1 MEQIYT
7 IPVNEAFDEF
17 RGKVECGC
25 TICALYRKLQEN
37 ELDIILGA
45 SMMEPDIRIMTNK
58 EGFCGTHFDM
68 MFERKN
74 RLGLALMMESHL
86 DKVKEE
92 ISDKALVSLLAG
104 RGTTPMKSLDRLKK
118 SCYICRRIDH
128 HMKNMIATIVLLWQS
143 DSEFVK
149 KFKEQPYFCL
159 PHYADLLSYAKDK
172 LNKKD
177 FNDFYSDIKELE
189 LNYLDTLRGDVSHFC
204 KKFDYRYED
213 EPWYNSKDSVERTIK
228 FLSGTE
234 R

>member
-25 TICALYRKLQEN
+25 TVCALYRKLQEN

-68 MFERKN
+68 MFSRKN

-86 DKVKEE
+86 DKVKED

-104 RGTTPMKSLDRLKK
+104 RGSAPMKSLERLKK
-118 SCYICRRIDH
+118 SCYICRRVDH

-159 PHYADLLSYAKDK
+159 PHYSDLIAYAKDK

-177 FNDFYSDIKELE
+177 FADFYSDIKELE
-189 LNYLDTLRGDVSHFC
+189 LAYLDTLRGDVSHFC
-204 KKFDYRYED
+204 RKFDYRYED

-228 FLSGTE
+228 FLAGTE